1 MPQPHLTVFFD
12 LHSPYSYL
20 AFYVL
25 PSSPVFRKCHVT
37 YIPVLLVA
45 FIKAIGL
52 QPPWSSPNK
61 VNYMTSDI
69 TRWSRDFNIPWTSEW
84 PENYPFKATTL
95 KVQRVLMACS
105 LECPERYPNL
115 LAALYRAFWV
125 DKKGVQLPGV
135 YEPIVVSVLGQEV
148 ASRVIE
154 RSTDREIKNLLKH
167 NTDRCIASGAPGVP
181 WLKAVNQE
189 GREEYFWGFD
199 HLGQLARHL
208 GLEKLTGPHL

>member
-25 PSSPVFRKCHVT
+25 HSSPVFRKCDVT

-69 TRWSRDFNIPWTSEW
+69 TRWSRDFNIPWTSKW

-181 WLKAVNQE
+181 WLKAVDQE

>member
-1 MPQPHLTVFFD
+1 MSRLPLDTRPLEMSAMGPAD
-12 LHSPYSYL
+12 GL
-20 AFYVL
+20 AD
-25 PSSPVFRKCHVT
+25 
-37 YIPVLLVA
+37 
-45 FIKAIGL
+45 
-52 QPPWSSPNK
+52 K

-135 YEPIVVSVLGQEV
+135 YEPIV
-148 ASRVIE
+148 
-154 RSTDREIKNLLKH
+154 
-167 NTDRCIASGAPGVP
+167 
-181 WLKAVNQE
+181 
-189 GREEYFWGFD
+189 
-199 HLGQLARHL
+199 
-208 GLEKLTGPHL
+208 

>member
-1 MPQPHLTVFFD
+1 MSRLPPDTRPLEMSAMGPAD
-12 LHSPYSYL
+12 GL
-20 AFYVL
+20 AD
-25 PSSPVFRKCHVT
+25 
-37 YIPVLLVA
+37 
-45 FIKAIGL
+45 
-52 QPPWSSPNK
+52 K

-69 TRWSRDFNIPWTSEW
+69 TRWSRDFNIPWTSKW

-181 WLKAVNQE
+181 WLKAVDQE